1 MALVSTVVDQHLK
14 RSITL
19 SFLRFALLQDLRCL
33 LSGLLSIGRKVQ
45 SPLETEE
52 NKQLAFKNVSIEKEK
67 IPFSTTFPTG
77 VIT

>member
-19 SFLRFALLQDLRCL
+19 SFLRFALLEDLRCL
-33 LSGLLSIGRKVQ
+33 LSGLLSIARKVQ

-52 NKQLAFKNVSIEKEK
+52 NKQLAFKMFQLKRKKYPSLP
-67 IPFSTTFPTG
+67 PFQQG
-77 VIT
+77 

>member
-14 RSITL
+14 RSIITL

-52 NKQLAFKNVSIEKEK
+52 NKQLAFEMFQLKGKKYPSLP
-67 IPFSTTFPTG
+67 PFQQG
-77 VIT
+77 

>member
-52 NKQLAFKNVSIEKEK
+52 NKQLAFKMFQLKRKK